1 MSYLGLSQMDLLFSD
16 DLCFHLYP
24 FHIFY
29 QMICFYGVYVIAGK
43 DNYMED
49 DINEVG
55 DYVDHIVVFV
65 FG

>member
-1 MSYLGLSQMDLLFSD
+1 MSYLGPSQMGLLFSA
-16 DLCFHLYP
+16 DLCFRLYP
-24 FHIFY
+24 FHIFC

-55 DYVDHIVVFV
+55 DYVDHNGVSV